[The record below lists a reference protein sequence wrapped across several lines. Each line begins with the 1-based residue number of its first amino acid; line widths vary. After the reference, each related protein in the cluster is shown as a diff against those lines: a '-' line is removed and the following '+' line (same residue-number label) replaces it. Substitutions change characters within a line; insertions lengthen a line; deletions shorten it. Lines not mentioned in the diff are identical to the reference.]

1 MNPNNATTTHRDRW
15 FIVLFFVLT
24 LGCIVLF
31 APSGDMYVDE
41 YGGKHVP
48 GFFND
53 AVITYADQ
61 ISGAQP
67 VTDWHC
73 ALYMYEGR
81 ALHTVLEWLTGTT
94 VDGILPQRVFMW
106 VADILMLA
114 NLAYWLAL
122 ILKQNQ
128 RLRWLALPLGG
139 SVILLH
145 IGLGVSLDYF
155 FTTALFSSVTCS
167 ILLYRSNS
175 KWVRV
180 ICGIGLVVLMWHMV
194 EYRRNAALLLPVFMY
209 ALTARYMP
217 GHKVITKAVVGAV
230 FTLLL
235 YGVAT
240 HSVSLCGLPVAHKP
254 SMAPMV
260 ESDLRIAALLE
271 NKRAEEWARLKD
283 NGLPVFEHEYCDSI
297 TAYWGG
303 ADVNT
308 TDWDRVWAYYC
319 NAWKTNTGNML
330 MARALQLSQFYWS
343 GTTPRVVE
351 LVADAMYPQMAD
363 NTKRW
368 QTLRPTDIE
377 YLYLRVLRLAVTL
390 ATIYLCCRYVWLWL
404 VRRAPFTA
412 EQYLMMIMSGAAT
425 AYSVSYVVVTPTS
438 DFRYLLPAQV
448 LGCLVLCY
456 LWAVKTARPYQGS
469 NLYINS

>member
-1 MNPNNATTTHRDRW
+1 MSPSDTSARRKRW
-15 FIVLFFVLT
+15 ILVLFCLIT
-24 LGCIVLF
+24 LGSIVLF
-31 APSGDMYVDE
+31 APSGDMYIDE
-41 YGGKHVP
+41 YGDKHVP

-81 ALHTVLEWLTGTT
+81 VMHSLLEAVTAGEA
-94 VDGILPQRVFMW
+94 DGILPQRVFMW
-106 VADILMLA
+106 MADLLLLA

-122 ILKQNQ
+122 LLQ
-128 RLRWLALPLGG
+128 RDVRWGWMALPLGG
-139 SVILLH
+139 AMVLMH

-155 FTTALFSSVTCS
+155 FSTVVFSAVTLG
-167 ILLYRSNS
+167 ILLYRSER
-175 KWVRV
+175 KWVWV
-180 ICGIGLVVLMWHMV
+180 LCCVGLVVLMWHMV
-194 EYRRNAALLLPVFMY
+194 EYRRNAALLLPCFMY
-209 ALTARYMP
+209 MLTARWMP
-217 GHKVITKAVVGAV
+217 ACRIPLKAAVAAV

-240 HSVSLCGLPVAHKP
+240 HFIALCGLPVVHKP

-260 ESDLRIAALLE
+260 ESDLRIASVLE
-271 NKRAEEWARLKD
+271 DKRAEEWARLRE

-308 TDWDRVWAYYC
+308 TDWDKVWAYYL

-343 GTTPRVVE
+343 GSTPWIVE
-351 LVADAMYPQMAD
+351 VAADAMYPQMTH
-363 NTKRW
+363 NPKRW

-377 YLYLRVLRLAVTL
+377 YLYLRILRLAVTL
-390 ATIYLCCRYVWLWL
+390 ATIFLCVRYLWLWL
-404 VRRAPFTA
+404 VRRSKLTP
-412 EQYLMMIMSGAAT
+412 EQYLLMIITGVAT
-425 AYSVSYVVVTPTS
+425 AYSLSYVVVTPTS
-438 DFRYLLPAQV
+438 DFRYLLPAQM

-456 LWAVKTARPYQGS
+456 LGIKRLIASSPSAE
-469 NLYINS
+469 

>member
-1 MNPNNATTTHRDRW
+1 MNPSDAGTRRKRW
-15 FIVLFFVLT
+15 ILALFCLLT
-24 LGCIVLF
+24 LGSIVLF

-41 YGGKHVP
+41 YGDKHVP

-81 ALHTVLEWLTGTT
+81 VMHRVLEVLTGGE
-94 VDGILPQRVFMW
+94 VDGILPQRVLMW
-106 VADILMLA
+106 LADMLLLA

-122 ILKQNQ
+122 LMRQDV
-128 RLRWLALPLGG
+128 RLGWMALPLGG
-139 SVILLH
+139 SMVLLH

-155 FTTALFSSVTCS
+155 FTTIVFSAVTLS
-167 ILLYRSNS
+167 MLLYRSER
-175 KWVRV
+175 KWVWV
-180 ICGIGLVVLMWHMV
+180 LCGVGLVVLMWHMV
-194 EYRRNAALLLPVFMY
+194 EYRRNAALLLPIFMY
-209 ALTARYMP
+209 LLTARWMP
-217 GHKVITKAVVGAV
+217 ACCIPLKAAVAAV

-240 HSVSLCGLPVAHKP
+240 HFIALCGLQVVHKP

-260 ESDLRIAALLE
+260 ESDLRIAAVLADT
-271 NKRAEEWARLKD
+271 RPQEWERLKA
-283 NGLPVFEHEYCDSI
+283 NGLPVYEHEYCDSI

-308 TDWDRVWAYYC
+308 ADWDKVWAYYL

-351 LVADAMYPQMAD
+351 LVADAMYPQMGH
-363 NTKRW
+363 NEKRW
-368 QTLRPTDIE
+368 QTLKPTDIG
-377 YLYLRVLRLAVTL
+377 YLYLRILRLGVTL
-390 ATIYLCCRYVWLWL
+390 ATIYLCMRYVWLWL
-404 VRRAPFTA
+404 VRRQDLTPQ
-412 EQYLMMIMSGAAT
+412 QYLLMIITGVAT
-425 AYSVSYVVVTPTS
+425 AYTLSYVVVTPTA
-438 DFRYLLPAQV
+438 DFRYLLPAQI
-448 LGCLVLCY
+448 LGCLVLWY
-456 LWAVKTARPYQGS
+456 LWLQRRRVKA
-469 NLYINS
+469 